1 MKRKLLTI
9 IFTAFG
15 TLSAWAQFATGNL
28 AIYRYGDGTAMTGGN
43 RVAVFVDEYTPSGSF
58 VRTYTISRTA
68 VGGNYGFEG
77 LGLTA
82 SNGFENEGYP
92 VLSKDGTT
100 MSIIGYNPAQ
110 TGEFVIGTLNAAG
123 TWTANTLVV
132 DAIGTP
138 RSAVV
143 EGVSVYFN
151 GFQNGVRYKTLGTSA
166 ASTRVS
172 TGLDAPRVLN
182 IADTYFS
189 ASNNGLKL
197 FAPNALTSIPNSPLP
212 TTSVTFAT
220 VPNVPGAAPLA
231 KAHQVAAI
239 KTANNRTLVY
249 VIDDADG
256 APMLKK
262 YRSNA
267 AGTDWVSFGSI
278 AIPANTRSITA
289 LYTSTTGV
297 KLYLTSYGTVGGND
311 SKLYTYSDNF
321 TVATEGS
328 VASISGSLTEL
339 ATAPANTTFRGV
351 TMAPGTNVLPVTLTA
366 FNANE
371 KNGSI
376 RLNWTTASE
385 INASHYNIMRSST
398 ASNFQKIDQ
407 VSAKGASNYSFVD
420 EKPMPGT
427 NYYQLEQIDFNG
439 DKVYFGPVSAAIPVP
454 KTDFD
459 IVKYG
464 DNIELY
470 IYSVKAQ
477 NGKIALADVNGKI
490 AYSQSAQL
498 EKGYNKVTVPSG
510 KLSKGLAIISL
521 STTDGRL
528 AKKTVL

>member
-9 IFTAFG
+9 IFAAFS
-15 TLSAWAQFATGNL
+15 TLSAWAQFAPGNL
-28 AIYRYGDGTAMTGGN
+28 AIYRYGDGTAMTNGN
-43 RVAVFVDEYTPSGSF
+43 RVAVFVDEYTSSGVF
-58 VRTYTISRTA
+58 VRTYNIPRTA
-68 VGGNYGFEG
+68 AGGNYGFEG

-82 SNGFENEGYP
+82 SNAFENEGYP

-110 TGEFVIGTLNAAG
+110 TGEFVIGTLNSAG
-123 TWTANTLVV
+123 VWTANTLVI

-143 EGVSVYFN
+143 EGTAVYFN
-151 GFQNGVRYKTLGTSA
+151 GFQNGVRYKTMGTA
-166 ASTRVS
+166 VASTRVS
-172 TGLDAPRVLN
+172 TGLDAPRVLT

-220 VPNVPGAAPLA
+220 TPNVPGAAALT

-239 KTANNRTLVY
+239 KTVNNRTLAY

-256 APMLKK
+256 APTLKK

-278 AIPANTRSITA
+278 AVPANTRSITA
-289 LYTSTTGV
+289 VYNSTTGV
-297 KLYLTSYGTVGGND
+297 KLYLTSYGTGGNN
-311 SKLYTYSDNF
+311 SKLYTYNDNF

-328 VASISGSLTEL
+328 VAALSGSLTEL

-351 TMAPGTNVLPVTLTA
+351 TMAPGTNVLPVTLTT

-371 KNGSI
+371 KNGAI

-385 INASHYNIMRSST
+385 INASHYNILRSST

-407 VSAKGASNYSFVD
+407 VSAKGASNYNFVD
-420 EKPMPGT
+420 EKPLPGV
-427 NYYQLEQIDFNG
+427 NYYQLEQVDFNG
-439 DKVYFGPVSAAIPVP
+439 DKACFGPVTANIPVP

-459 IVKYG
+459 IAKYG
-464 DNIELY
+464 ESIELH

-498 EKGYNKVTVPSG
+498 EKGYNKVVVSAG

-521 STTDGRL
+521 NTSEGKL

>member
-9 IFTAFG
+9 FLTAFS
-15 TLSAWAQFATGNL
+15 TLSALAQFAPGNL
-28 AIYRYGDGTAMTGGN
+28 AVYRYGDGTAMTGGN
-43 RVAVFVDEYTPSGSF
+43 RVGVFVDEYTSSGAF
-58 VRTYTISRTA
+58 VKTYSIPRTA
-68 VGGNYGFEG
+68 AGANYGFEG
-77 LGLTA
+77 LGLTG
-82 SNGFENEGYP
+82 SNLFENEGYP

-143 EGVSVYFN
+143 EGTAVYFN
-151 GFQNGVRYKTLGTSA
+151 GFQNGVRYKTLGTTV

-172 TGLDAPRVLN
+172 TGLDAPRVLT

-197 FAPNALTSIPNSPLP
+197 FAPNALTSIPNSTLP
-212 TTSVTFAT
+212 TSSVTFAT
-220 VPNVPGAAPLA
+220 TPNVPGAAPLV
-231 KAHQVAAI
+231 KVHQVAAI
-239 KTANNRTLVY
+239 KTVNNRTLVY
-249 VIDDADG
+249 IIDDADG
-256 APMLKK
+256 APTLKK

-278 AIPANTRSITA
+278 AIPANTRSIA
-289 LYTSTTGV
+289 AVYNSITGV
-297 KLYLTSYGTVGGND
+297 KLYLTSYGTVGGNN
-311 SKLYTYSDNF
+311 SKLYTYIDNF

-328 VASISGSLTEL
+328 VAAISGSLTEL

-371 KNGSI
+371 KNGYI
-376 RLNWTTASE
+376 RLNWTTTSE
-385 INASHYNIMRSST
+385 TNASHYNILRSST
-398 ASNFQKIDQ
+398 ANNFQKIDQ
-407 VSAKGASNYSFVD
+407 VGAKGPSNYSFVD
-420 EKPMPGT
+420 EKPLPGT
-427 NYYQLEQIDFNG
+427 NYYQLEQVDFNG
-439 DKVYFGPVSAAIPVP
+439 DKAYFGPVTANIPIP

-459 IVKYG
+459 IAKYG
-464 DNIELY
+464 ESIELH

-498 EKGYNKVTVPSG
+498 EKGYNKVVVPAG
-510 KLSKGLAIISL
+510 KLAKGLAIISL
-521 STTDGRL
+521 STSEGKL

>member
-9 IFTAFG
+9 FLTAFS
-15 TLSAWAQFATGNL
+15 TLSALAQFAPGNL
-28 AIYRYGDGTAMTGGN
+28 AVYRYGDGTAMTGGN
-43 RVAVFVDEYTPSGSF
+43 RVGVFVDEYTSSGAF
-58 VRTYTISRTA
+58 VKTYSIPRTA
-68 VGGNYGFEG
+68 AGANYGFEG
-77 LGLTA
+77 LGLTG
-82 SNGFENEGYP
+82 SNLFENEGYP

-123 TWTANTLVV
+123 AWSANTLVV

-143 EGVSVYFN
+143 EGTAVYFN
-151 GFQNGVRYKTLGTSA
+151 GFQNGVRYKTLGTTV

-172 TGLDAPRVLN
+172 TGLDAPRVLT

-197 FAPNALTSIPNSPLP
+197 FAPNALTSIPNSTLP
-212 TTSVTFAT
+212 TSSVTFAT
-220 VPNVPGAAPLA
+220 TPNVPGAAPLV
-231 KAHQVAAI
+231 KVHQVAAI
-239 KTANNRTLVY
+239 KTVNNRTLVY
-249 VIDDADG
+249 IIDDADG
-256 APMLKK
+256 APTLKK

-278 AIPANTRSITA
+278 AIPANTRSIA
-289 LYTSTTGV
+289 AVYNSTTGV
-297 KLYLTSYGTVGGND
+297 KLYLTSYGTVGGNN
-311 SKLYTYSDNF
+311 SKLYTYNDNF

-328 VASISGSLTEL
+328 VAAISGSLTEL

-371 KNGSI
+371 KNGYI
-376 RLNWTTASE
+376 RLNWTTTSE
-385 INASHYNIMRSST
+385 TNASHYNILRSST
-398 ASNFQKIDQ
+398 ANNFQKIDQ
-407 VSAKGASNYSFVD
+407 VGAKGTSNYSFVD
-420 EKPMPGT
+420 EKPLPGT

-439 DKVYFGPVSAAIPVP
+439 DKAYFGPVSAAIPVP
-454 KTDFD
+454 KTNFD
-459 IVKYG
+459 IAKYG
-464 DNIELY
+464 DNIELH

-477 NGKIALADVNGKI
+477 NGKITLADVNGKI

-498 EKGYNKVTVPSG
+498 EKGYNKVAVPSG
-510 KLSKGLAIISL
+510 KLFKGLAIISL
-521 STTDGRL
+521 NTSDGQL

>member
-9 IFTAFG
+9 FLTAFS
-15 TLSAWAQFATGNL
+15 TLSALAQFAPGNL
-28 AIYRYGDGTAMTGGN
+28 AVYRYGDGTAMIGGN
-43 RVAVFVDEYTPSGSF
+43 RVGVFVDEYTSSGAF
-58 VRTYTISRTA
+58 VKTYSIPRTA
-68 VGGNYGFEG
+68 AGANYGFEG
-77 LGLTA
+77 LGLTG
-82 SNGFENEGYP
+82 SNLFENEGYP

-123 TWTANTLVV
+123 IWSANTLVI

-143 EGVSVYFN
+143 EGTAVYFN
-151 GFQNGVRYKTLGTSA
+151 GFQNGVRYKTLGTTV

-172 TGLDAPRVLN
+172 TGLDAPRVLT

-189 ASNNGLKL
+189 ASNNGIKL
-197 FAPNALTSIPNSPLP
+197 FAPNALTSIPNSTLP

-220 VPNVPGAAPLA
+220 TPNVPGAAPLV
-231 KAHQVAAI
+231 KVHQVAAI
-239 KTANNRTLVY
+239 KTVNNRTLVY
-249 VIDDADG
+249 IIDDVDG
-256 APMLKK
+256 APTLKK

-278 AIPANTRSITA
+278 AIPANTRSIA
-289 LYTSTTGV
+289 AVYNSTTGV
-297 KLYLTSYGTVGGND
+297 KLYLTSYGTVGGNN

-328 VASISGSLTEL
+328 VAAISGSLTEL

-371 KNGSI
+371 KNGYI
-376 RLNWTTASE
+376 RLNWTTTSE
-385 INASHYNIMRSST
+385 TNASHYNILRSST
-398 ASNFQKIDQ
+398 ANNFQKIDQ
-407 VSAKGASNYSFVD
+407 VGAKGASNYSFFD
-420 EKPMPGT
+420 EKPLPGA
-427 NYYQLEQIDFNG
+427 NYYQLEQVDFNG
-439 DKVYFGPVSAAIPVP
+439 DKAYFGPVTANIPVP

-459 IVKYG
+459 IAKYG
-464 DNIELY
+464 ESIELH

-498 EKGYNKVTVPSG
+498 EKGHNKVVVPAG
-510 KLSKGLAIISL
+510 KLAKGLAIISL
-521 STTDGRL
+521 STSEGKL